1 MTVARKLAILPLVS
15 LLGILLISM
24 LLMRDIRSVYHAA
37 SYGNDFAVPNLL
49 TLEQMDSNFI
59 GVRLNVWQHV
69 ATPDAAGMATAEKQM
84 ASRHHKV
91 DEAIKHYESLISDAT
106 DKEMFEADRAAI
118 ADYDIIKDQVVA
130 LSLAG
135 RKTEALAVLMAAKAQ
150 LAKGAEALNQHL
162 QHNADLANAASES
175 AAKIQLSAIRMGV
188 LLTLATLGIVG
199 VLGLVIFRQLT
210 RQLGGEPADV
220 AEVANKVAKGDF
232 SSRIDLRPGDTTSLF
247 ATVAHMQKDL
257 EARLEADGARAEADH
272 KKAQTEQAAGVENAR
287 IRTSL
292 DRISAGVTLVDTS
305 GKIIYVNDC
314 AAGMFRA
321 HADDIRRKFPRFDAS
336 RVIGSDFAIFA
347 EGSWEDSGKPSDL
360 ANGRSQELKLGG
372 ATLRIISTAVTDAHG
387 NSVGTAVQWIDR
399 TQEIAAEQEL
409 SLIVANAIDGDLTMR
424 IVEEGKQGYFKV
436 LAGGMNNLIVS
447 VASVIRAMSS
457 AAAEV
462 RAGADEIS
470 RGNLDLSQRTE
481 EQAASLEETAASM
494 EQMTAMVKSNA
505 DNAAQANQLAAAA
518 REQAER
524 GGKVVSSAVAAM
536 REINVAS
543 KKIADIIG
551 VIDDIAFQTNLLA
564 LNAAVEAARA
574 GEQGRGF
581 AVVASEVRNLA
592 SRSAGAAKE
601 IKILIQDSVAKVSD
615 GARLVDDSGKA
626 LGEIVTG
633 VKKVTDVMA
642 EIAASSMEQAA
653 GIEQVNKA
661 VTSMD
666 SVTQQNA
673 ALVEQASAAAHTLT
687 EQAANLSELIARYR
701 LGEGAAAAPS
711 RPATL
716 PTTTRRTTTRPAT
729 PPTAGADGAAPA
741 AERRA
746 ANRPFRGKK
755 EPTPRAKQPPPRQAA
770 SGDDEVW
777 QEF

>member
-15 LLGILLISM
+15 LVGILLISVV
-24 LLMRDIRSVYHAA
+24 LMRDIRSVYRSA

-49 TLEQMDSNFI
+49 TLEQMDSNFV

-69 ATPDAAGMATAEKQM
+69 ATPDAAGMETAEKQM
-84 ASRHHKV
+84 AARHQKV
-91 DEAIKHYESLISDAT
+91 DDAIKHYETLVSDAK

-118 ADYDIIKDQVVA
+118 ADYDVIKDKVVA

-135 RKTEALAVLMAAKAQ
+135 RKTEALAVLMATKAQ

-162 QHNADLANAASES
+162 QHNADLAKAASES
-175 AAKIQLSAIRMGV
+175 AAKIQLSAMRMGV

-247 ATVAHMQKDL
+247 ATVAHMQQDL
-257 EARLEADGARAEADH
+257 KARLEADRARAEEDL
-272 KKAQTEQAAGVENAR
+272 KRAQAELAAGVENAR
-287 IRTSL
+287 IRTAL

-305 GKIIYVNDC
+305 GKIVYVNDY
-314 AAGMFRA
+314 AAGIFRTR
-321 HADDIRRKFPRFDAS
+321 ADDIRRKIPRFDAS
-336 RVIGSDFAIFA
+336 HVIGSDFGAFD
-347 EGSWEDSGKPSDL
+347 EGTLRDTGRSSDP
-360 ANGRSQELKLGG
+360 ANGRTEELKLGG
-372 ATLRIISTAVTDAHG
+372 ATLRIIATPVVDAHG
-387 NSVGTAVQWIDR
+387 NRVGTVVQWIDR
-399 TQEIAAEQEL
+399 TQEIAVEQEL
-409 SLIVANAIDGDLTMR
+409 AMIVANAIDGDLTTR
-424 IVEEGKQGYFKV
+424 IVEEGKQGFFKV

-447 VASVIRAMSS
+447 VAGVIRAMSN
-457 AAAEV
+457 AASEV
-462 RAGADEIS
+462 RTGADEIS

-481 EQAASLEETAASM
+481 EQASSLEETAASM

-518 REQAER
+518 RDQAER

-536 REINVAS
+536 QEINVAS

-642 EIAASSMEQAA
+642 EIAASSMEQAS

-666 SVTQQNA
+666 TVTQQNA

-687 EQAANLSELIARYR
+687 EQAANLTELIARYR
-701 LGEGAAAAPS
+701 LDKGSVAAPKLPAAPPAARSSAAAP
-711 RPATL
+711 AV
-716 PTTTRRTTTRPAT
+716 
-729 PPTAGADGAAPA
+729 
-741 AERRA
+741 ERRA

-755 EPTPRAKQPPPRQAA
+755 ESATPAKQPPERKAA